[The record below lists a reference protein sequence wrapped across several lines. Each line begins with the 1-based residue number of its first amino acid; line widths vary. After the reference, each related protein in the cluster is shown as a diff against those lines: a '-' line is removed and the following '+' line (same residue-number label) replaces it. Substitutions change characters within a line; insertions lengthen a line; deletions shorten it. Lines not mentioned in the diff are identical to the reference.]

1 MNTSLCLIHGWATNA
16 RIFQPLL
23 PHLPRDWHISI
34 PDLAGHGTS
43 PMPPSF
49 DIATLA
55 GDIAGQLR
63 PDTHL
68 FGWSLGGVVAQ
79 WIAAHYPEKVK
90 SLTLCATFAKLF
102 AAPDYDVGLR
112 QSALHKMLPLFQDDY
127 PKHMRQFLELQLLHT
142 PERQTIIE
150 AVLPDVLRNGTPQG
164 MADALTAIEYADM
177 RPLLAGIRCP
187 TLLIFGG
194 KDALT
199 PVRMGQYL
207 QQHLPNAHLHVID
220 KAAHAPFISHSD
232 EVAVLLLAHIRQS
245 A

>member
-55 GDIAGQLR
+55 DDIAGQLQ
-63 PDTHL
+63 PGTHL

-102 AAPDYDVGLR
+102 AAQDYDVGLR

-142 PERQTIIE
+142 PERQAIIE

-177 RPLLAGIRCP
+177 RPLLADIRCP

-207 QQHLPNAHLHVID
+207 QQHLPNAHLHVIG

-232 EVAVLLLAHIRQS
+232 EVAALLLAHIRQS
-245 A
+245 V

>member
-1 MNTSLCLIHGWATNA
+1 
-16 RIFQPLL
+16 
-23 PHLPRDWHISI
+23 
-34 PDLAGHGTS
+34 
-43 PMPPSF
+43 MPPSF

-55 GDIAGQLR
+55 DDIAGQLR

-142 PERQTIIE
+142 ARRKAWQTR
-150 AVLPDVLRNGTPQG
+150 LPPSNTPIC
-164 MADALTAIEYADM
+164 ARYWPTSAA
-177 RPLLAGIRCP
+177 RRC
-187 TLLIFGG
+187 
-194 KDALT
+194 
-199 PVRMGQYL
+199 
-207 QQHLPNAHLHVID
+207 
-220 KAAHAPFISHSD
+220 
-232 EVAVLLLAHIRQS
+232 
-245 A
+245 